1 MSNRRTF
8 AIISHPD
15 AGKTTLTE
23 KLLLQ
28 GGAIHLA
35 GEVKARGAAR
45 RARSDWMKIEQ
56 QRGISVTSSVMTFER
71 DGITF
76 NLLDTP
82 GHEDF
87 SEDTY
92 RTLTAVDSAIM
103 VIDAAKGI
111 EPQTRKLFEVCRLRS
126 VPIITFVNKVDR
138 EGRSV
143 FETLD
148 EVADALALDVVPMS
162 WPIGMGG
169 VFQGVLDFATDTIS
183 RPEGDSR
190 EFLGKVT
197 PAEDIPAEIADE
209 IELAQGGYPSFDLEA
224 YRHGDMT
231 PVYFGSALKNFG
243 VAELIDAIARFAPP
257 PRPQPSEQGTIQPE
271 NKEVTGF
278 IFKVQANMD
287 PQHRDRIAFMRL
299 VSGTFKRGMK
309 LIPSALGKPVAI
321 HSPILFFAQD
331 RELADTA
338 EPGDII
344 GIPNHGTL
352 RVGDTLSETNKVRF
366 TGLPNFAP
374 EILRRVALKDPTKTK
389 QLRKALDDLSEEGV
403 IQVFY
408 PELGGQWIVGVVG
421 QLQLDVL
428 ISRLE
433 AEYKVAA
440 VLEAS
445 PFDTARWLKGSEAA
459 LRQFTDINKSNLAKD
474 RDGDPVFMARSAWD
488 VGYQQER
495 NPELVQMIQQK
506 MFTFE
511 DLVTIDAAGLQREGR
526 RAAHDRPDAVADGLQ
541 ERTGSRGWHLQLGA
555 AAHALQGHQ
564 QPPAPAVRGFLRKR
578 VFHDCGRE
586 HRAGLPDQPGQAQS
600 CEQQARER

>member
-1 MSNRRTF
+1 MTTPSRRTF

-23 KLLLQ
+23 KLLLA

-35 GEVKARGAAR
+35 GEVKARGANR

-71 DGITF
+71 AFEGLGEVTF

-92 RTLTAVDSAIM
+92 RTLTAVDSAVM

-111 EPQTRKLFEVCRLRS
+111 EPQTLKLFEVCRLRS

-138 EGRSV
+138 EGRDA
-143 FETLD
+143 FAILD
-148 EVADALALDVVPMS
+148 EVADKLALDVCPMS
-162 WPIGMGG
+162 WPVGMGG
-169 VFQGVLDFATDTIS
+169 EFEGIYDFATNRLFQPSGPSKEYD
-183 RPEGDSR
+183 DSYR
-190 EFLGKVT
+190 QFTGLDDPKL
-197 PAEDIPAEIADE
+197 AEVLSADGLARLRDE
-209 IELAQGGYPSFDLEA
+209 AELAQGGYASFDLA
-224 YRHGDMT
+224 GYRHGDLT
-231 PVYFGSALKNFG
+231 PVFFGSALKRFG
-243 VAELIDAIARFAPP
+243 VGELIEALARHAPP
-257 PRPQPSEQGTIQPE
+257 PRPQPAEPTPVEPE
-271 NKEVTGF
+271 RGDVTGF

-299 VSGTFKRGMK
+299 CSGKFKRGMK
-309 LIPSALGKPVAI
+309 LTPSGTGKPIAV

-331 RELADTA
+331 REIADEA
-338 EPGDII
+338 FPGDII

-352 RVGDTLSETNKVRF
+352 RVGDSLSEKADVRF

-374 EILRRVALKDPTKTK
+374 EILRRIALKDPTKTK

-408 PELGGQWIVGVVG
+408 PEIGSQWIIGVVG

-433 AEYKVAA
+433 AEYKVEA
-440 VLEAS
+440 VLEPA
-445 PFDTARWLKGSEAA
+445 PFDTARWLSGEARK
-459 LRQFTDINKSNLAKD
+459 LDDFGGINRANMAKD
-474 RDGDPVFMARSAWD
+474 RDGNPVFLARSAWD
-488 VGYQQER
+488 VGYQSER
-495 NPELVQMIQQK
+495 NPDIAFSATK
-506 MFTFE
+506 
-511 DLVTIDAAGLQREGR
+511 
-526 RAAHDRPDAVADGLQ
+526 
-541 ERTGSRGWHLQLGA
+541 ER
-555 AAHALQGHQ
+555 
-564 QPPAPAVRGFLRKR
+564 
-578 VFHDCGRE
+578 
-586 HRAGLPDQPGQAQS
+586 
-600 CEQQARER
+600 

>member
-1 MSNRRTF
+1 VAKHGLQDLTSNRRTF

-35 GEVKARGAAR
+35 GEVKARGQAR

-138 EGRSV
+138 EGRPV
-143 FETLD
+143 FELLD
-148 EVADALALDVVPMS
+148 EVADMLALDVSPQA
-162 WPIGMGG
+162 WPVGMGG
-169 VFQGVLDFATDTIS
+169 MFQGVLDFATGAVS
-183 RPEGDSR
+183 RPEGPSK
-190 EFLGKVT
+190 EFLGRRDEN
-197 PAEDIPAEIADE
+197 AELPEEIAE
-209 IELAQGGYPSFDLEA
+209 EAELAQAGYPEFDLEA
-224 YRHGDMT
+224 YRNGDLT

-243 VAELIDAIARFAPP
+243 VAEMIDAIAKYAPP
-257 PRPQPSEQGTIQPE
+257 PRPQPSDEGPISPE
-271 NKEVTGF
+271 RDEVTGF

-287 PQHRDRIAFMRL
+287 PQHRDRIAFMRM

-309 LIPSALGKPVAI
+309 LTPSGLGKPIAV

-331 RELADTA
+331 REIADTA
-338 EPGDII
+338 EAGDII

-352 RVGDTLSETNKVRF
+352 RVGDTLSEKNDVRF

-374 EILRRVALKDPTKTK
+374 EILRRVQLKDPTKTK

-408 PELGGQWIVGVVG
+408 PEFGAQWIVGVVG
-421 QLQLDVL
+421 QLQLEVL
-428 ISRLE
+428 VSRLS
-433 AEYKVAA
+433 AEYKVEAA
-440 VLEAS
+440 LEAA
-445 PFDTARWLKGSEAA
+445 PFATARWLKGPQAA
-459 LRQFTDINKSNLAKD
+459 LDTFAEFNRANLARD
-474 RDGDPVFMARSAWD
+474 RDGDMVFMAKSPWD
-488 VGYQQER
+488 VSYQQEK
-495 NPELVQMIQQK
+495 NPELAFSAIK
-506 MFTFE
+506 
-511 DLVTIDAAGLQREGR
+511 
-526 RAAHDRPDAVADGLQ
+526 
-541 ERTGSRGWHLQLGA
+541 ER
-555 AAHALQGHQ
+555 
-564 QPPAPAVRGFLRKR
+564 
-578 VFHDCGRE
+578 
-586 HRAGLPDQPGQAQS
+586 
-600 CEQQARER
+600 

>member
-1 MSNRRTF
+1 MSNPQGSSRRTF
-8 AIISHPD
+8 AIISHSD

-35 GEVKARGAAR
+35 GEVKARGQAR

-71 DGITF
+71 QGITF

-111 EPQTRKLFEVCRLRS
+111 EAQTRKLFEVCRLRS
-126 VPIITFVNKVDR
+126 VPIITFINKVDR
-138 EGRSV
+138 EGRSP
-143 FETLD
+143 FDLMD
-148 EVADALALDVVPMS
+148 EVADALALDVCPMA
-162 WPIGMGG
+162 WPVGMGG
-169 VFQGVLDFATDTIS
+169 QFQGVLDLATGCVA
-183 RPEGDSR
+183 RPEGGSR
-190 EFLGKVT
+190 EFLGKIDQNPEL
-197 PAEDIPAEIADE
+197 PADIADE
-209 IELAQGGYPSFDLEA
+209 VELAEGGYPSFDITA
-224 YRHGDMT
+224 YQHGDLT

-243 VAELIDAIARFAPP
+243 VATLIDAIAQYAPP
-257 PRPQPSEQGTIQPE
+257 PRPQPSNQGDISPE
-271 NKEVTGF
+271 RADVTGF

-287 PQHRDRIAFMRL
+287 PQHRDRIAFMRM

-309 LIPSALGKPVAI
+309 LTPSGSGKPIAV

-338 EPGDII
+338 EAGDII

-352 RVGDTLSETNKVRF
+352 RVGDTLSERNDVRF

-374 EILRRVALKDPTKTK
+374 EILRRVVLKDPTKTK

-408 PELGGQWIVGVVG
+408 PEIGAQWIVGVVG
-421 QLQLDVL
+421 QLQLEVL

-433 AEYKVAA
+433 AEYKVEAG
-440 VLEAS
+440 LEAS
-445 PFDTARWLKGSEAA
+445 PFDTARWIKGSEAA
-459 LRQFTDINKSNLAKD
+459 IKGFTDISKANLAKD

-495 NPELVQMIQQK
+495 NP
-506 MFTFE
+506 
-511 DLVTIDAAGLQREGR
+511 DLLFSATK
-526 RAAHDRPDAVADGLQ
+526 
-541 ERTGSRGWHLQLGA
+541 ER
-555 AAHALQGHQ
+555 
-564 QPPAPAVRGFLRKR
+564 
-578 VFHDCGRE
+578 
-586 HRAGLPDQPGQAQS
+586 
-600 CEQQARER
+600 